1 MDPDAVLERIE
12 KVTISLSELEG
23 IGPNF
28 KEWELIDSLYEGCK
42 NLFDWLQSGGFEPDW
57 KKFPNGTS
65 SYSLF
70 LKCLYLRT

>member
-12 KVTISLSELEG
+12 KVTISLRELEG

-28 KEWELIDSLYEGCK
+28 KEWELIDSLYEGCE

-57 KKFPNGTS
+57 EKFPNGTI
-65 SYSLF
+65 SYDLF
-70 LKCLYLRT
+70 LKCL